1 MAYTYDDF
9 EKARAGSDVYFSQ
22 YDLDLAKQH
31 PEFGMSVLDL
41 KKQYAN
47 AQTPEQRALINAQA
61 NELRKNYG
69 YYSGGADGSSYIST
83 GKYAPKIDETLDKI
97 GSFKPFEYGS
107 APSYEN
113 RFQQKQQELLDAA
126 LNRDPF
132 SWSKET
138 DPQYSSYKKT
148 YLREGERATAD
159 ALAKASAASG
169 GRPSSFAVNAAT
181 QAGDYYA
188 TKLSDVIPT
197 LYQQAYE
204 RYLKDYQMKLSDLNA
219 VNQQEQLDYAKYLD
233 RLNQFNTDRTFD
245 YNNYLGEYGRLQDYL
260 GGLQGQDQT
269 TYNRYLDV
277 LDRERE
283 KQQAAQE
290 LSRAQIDAML
300 QVGVSPSAGLI
311 GKSGY
316 ENEYIQALENYYKQ
330 QSAPKA
336 SAKTSGSGGTTRR
349 SGGTSGRNTTDGNE
363 SGLDYQGLF
372 EAAKKSG
379 NPKSWLAQ
387 KANYQKFGFTSS
399 SGLYSDYE
407 TWLENG
413 GVSNSSKTMA
423 PGPFIALLSGFNT
436 SLKNGEGE
444 RILSTLDKSWPMMT
458 SEQKA
463 EMQKLLKQYG
473 YSYEEG

>member
-1 MAYTYDDF
+1 MDYTYDDF

-41 KKQYAN
+41 KKQYAT
-47 AQTPEQRALINAQA
+47 ATTDEQRALINAQA

-69 YYSGGADGSSYIST
+69 YYSGGSDGSSYIST

-233 RLNQFNTDRTFD
+233 QLGQFNTDRNFE
-245 YNNYLGEYGRLQDYL
+245 YNNYLGEYNRLQDYL
-260 GGLQGQDQT
+260 GNLQGQDNT
-269 TYNRYLDV
+269 EYNRYLGV
-277 LDRERE
+277 LDEIKE
-283 KQQAAQE
+283 KQQQDQE
-290 LSRAQIDAML
+290 LSRSQVDAML
-300 QVGVSPSAGLI
+300 QAGASPSAGLI

-316 ENEYIQALENYYKQ
+316 ESEYIQALENYYKQ
-330 QSAPKA
+330 QAA
-336 SAKTSGSGGTTRR
+336 QAAAKTSGRSGGTTRQ
-349 SGGTSGRNTTDGNE
+349 SGGTSGGSNMSLTT
-363 SGLDYQGLF
+363 
-372 EAAKKSG
+372 AK
-379 NPKSWLAQ
+379 AMA
-387 KANYQKFGFTSS
+387 KAGQLTQEVVNVLKK
-399 SGLYSDYE
+399 
-407 TWLENG
+407 N
-413 GVSNSSKTMA
+413 
-423 PGPFIALLSGFNT
+423 GFNDDYLA
-436 SLKNGEGE
+436 S
-444 RILSTLDKSWPMMT
+444 
-458 SEQKA
+458 
-463 EMQKLLKQYG
+463 QYG
-473 YSYEEG
+473 YTGSGSGRMTFGYDSDEGIFTWNGYRFNSPEAFAAALDRAALTDEEKAEISRKLKANGFNITF

>member
-9 EKARAGSDVYFSQ
+9 QKAASGSNVNFSQ
-22 YDLDLAKQH
+22 YDLDLAKKY

-41 KKQYAN
+41 KKQYAG
-47 AQTPEQRALINAQA
+47 ATTAEQRALINAKA
-61 NELRKNYG
+61 NQLRSSYGNYTA
-69 YYSGGADGSSYIST
+69 GADGSQYVSD
-83 GKYAPKIDETLDKI
+83 GKYAQGIDDTLDKI
-97 GSFKPFEYGS
+97 GSFGS
-107 APSYEN
+107 FSYKDAPTYEN

-126 LNRDPF
+126 LKRDPF

-233 RLNQFNTDRTFD
+233 QLGQFNTDRNFD

-260 GGLQGQDQT
+260 GNLQGQDNT
-269 TYNRYLDV
+269 EYNRYLGV
-277 LDRERE
+277 LDEIRE
-283 KQQAAQE
+283 KQQQEQE
-290 LSRAQIDAML
+290 LSRSQIDAML
-300 QVGVSPSAGLI
+300 QAGASPSARLI

-316 ENEYIQALENYYKQ
+316 ESEYIQALENYYKQ
-330 QSAPKA
+330 QAAAKA
-336 SAKTSGSGGTTRR
+336 SGGGR
-349 SGGTSGRNTTDGNE
+349 SGGGTGGGGKPKSKMSLTTAQKMAKAGQFTQEVLDTLHAGGFNDAYLASEYGYTGGGSGRTKFGYDPDEGIFTWNGYRFNSPEAFAEALDRAALTDAE
-363 SGLDYQGLF
+363 KAEISRKL
-372 EAAKKSG
+372 
-379 NPKSWLAQ
+379 
-387 KANYQKFGFTSS
+387 KAN
-399 SGLYSDYE
+399 
-407 TWLENG
+407 
-413 GVSNSSKTMA
+413 
-423 PGPFIALLSGFNT
+423 GFNIT
-436 SLKNGEGE
+436 F
-444 RILSTLDKSWPMMT
+444 
-458 SEQKA
+458 
-463 EMQKLLKQYG
+463 
-473 YSYEEG
+473 

>member
-22 YDLDLAKQH
+22 YDLDLTKQH

-41 KKQYAN
+41 KKQYAT

-69 YYSGGADGSSYIST
+69 YYSGGSDGSSYIST

-336 SAKTSGSGGTTRR
+336 SGGRGSGGGGGGKPKSKMNLTTAQKMAKAGQFTQEVLDTLHA
-349 SGGTSGRNTTDGNE
+349 GGFKDAYLASVYGYTGGGSGRTKFGYDPDEGIFTWNGYRFNSPEAFAEALDRAALTDAE
-363 SGLDYQGLF
+363 KAEISRKL
-372 EAAKKSG
+372 
-379 NPKSWLAQ
+379 
-387 KANYQKFGFTSS
+387 KAN
-399 SGLYSDYE
+399 
-407 TWLENG
+407 
-413 GVSNSSKTMA
+413 
-423 PGPFIALLSGFNT
+423 GFNIT
-436 SLKNGEGE
+436 F
-444 RILSTLDKSWPMMT
+444 
-458 SEQKA
+458 
-463 EMQKLLKQYG
+463 
-473 YSYEEG
+473 

>member
-41 KKQYAN
+41 KKQYAA

-336 SAKTSGSGGTTRR
+336 
-349 SGGTSGRNTTDGNE
+349 
-363 SGLDYQGLF
+363 
-372 EAAKKSG
+372 
-379 NPKSWLAQ
+379 
-387 KANYQKFGFTSS
+387 NYQKFGFTSS

-413 GVSNSSKTMA
+413 GVSNSGKTMA

>member
-41 KKQYAN
+41 KKQYAT

-69 YYSGGADGSSYIST
+69 YYSGGSDGSSYIST

-316 ENEYIQALENYYKQ
+316 ENEYVKALENYYKQ
-330 QSAPKA
+330 QAAAKA
-336 SAKTSGSGGTTRR
+336 SGGGITRR
-349 SGGTSGRNTTDGNE
+349 SGGTRGGGTNMSLTTAKAMAKAGQLTQEVVNVLKKNGFNDDYLASEYGYTGSGSGRTKFGYDPDEGIFTWNGYRFNSPEAFAAALDRAALTDE
-363 SGLDYQGLF
+363 EKAEISRKL
-372 EAAKKSG
+372 
-379 NPKSWLAQ
+379 
-387 KANYQKFGFTSS
+387 KAN
-399 SGLYSDYE
+399 
-407 TWLENG
+407 
-413 GVSNSSKTMA
+413 
-423 PGPFIALLSGFNT
+423 GFNIT
-436 SLKNGEGE
+436 F
-444 RILSTLDKSWPMMT
+444 
-458 SEQKA
+458 
-463 EMQKLLKQYG
+463 
-473 YSYEEG
+473 

>member
-41 KKQYAN
+41 KKQYAT

-69 YYSGGADGSSYIST
+69 YYSGGSDGSSYIST

-126 LNRDPF
+126 LKRDPF

-159 ALAKASAASG
+159 ALAKASTASG

-336 SAKTSGSGGTTRR
+336 SGGRGSGGGGGGKPKSKMNLTTAQKMAKAGQFTQEVLDTLHA
-349 SGGTSGRNTTDGNE
+349 GGFNDAYLASVYGYTGGGSGRT
-363 SGLDYQGLF
+363 
-372 EAAKKSG
+372 
-379 NPKSWLAQ
+379 
-387 KANYQKFGFTSS
+387 KFGYDPDEGIFT
-399 SGLYSDYE
+399 
-407 TWLENG
+407 WNG
-413 GVSNSSKTMA
+413 YRFNSPEA
-423 PGPFIALLSGFNT
+423 FAEALDRAALTDAEKAEISRKLRANGFNIT
-436 SLKNGEGE
+436 F
-444 RILSTLDKSWPMMT
+444 
-458 SEQKA
+458 
-463 EMQKLLKQYG
+463 
-473 YSYEEG
+473 

>member
-9 EKARAGSDVYFSQ
+9 QKAASGSNVNFSQ
-22 YDLDLAKQH
+22 YDLDLAKKY

-41 KKQYAN
+41 KKQYAG
-47 AQTPEQRALINAQA
+47 ATTAEQRALINAKA
-61 NELRKNYG
+61 NQLRSSYGNYTA
-69 YYSGGADGSSYIST
+69 GADGSQYVSD

-219 VNQQEQLDYAKYLD
+219 VNQQEQLDYEKYLD
-233 RLNQFNTDRTFD
+233 RLNQFNTDRNFD

-260 GGLQGQDQT
+260 GDLQGQDNT
-269 TYNRYLDV
+269 EYNRYLGV
-277 LDRERE
+277 LDEIRE
-283 KQQAAQE
+283 KQQQDQE
-290 LSRAQIDAML
+290 LSRSQVDAML
-300 QVGVSPSAGLI
+300 QAGVSPSAGLI

-316 ENEYIQALENYYKQ
+316 ESEYVKALENYYKQ
-330 QSAPKA
+330 QAA
-336 SAKTSGSGGTTRR
+336 QAAAKTSGRSGGTTRR
-349 SGGTSGRNTTDGNE
+349 SGGNDGGNE
-363 SGLDYQGLF
+363 SSMKLSTAKDMAKQGIF
-372 EAAKKSG
+372 SAEVRQAFYDAG
-379 NPKSWLAQ
+379 YNDE
-387 KANYQKFGFTSS
+387 Y
-399 SGLYSDYE
+399 
-407 TWLENG
+407 
-413 GVSNSSKTMA
+413 
-423 PGPFIALLSGFNT
+423 
-436 SLKNGEGE
+436 LKNAYGYNPNHAWMYDGGYNGAYFNAAMSSLRTMLEQGKTDNA
-444 RILSTLDKSWPMMT
+444 IGGIQSFWDKLSN
-458 SEQKA
+458 EQK
-463 EMQKLLKQYG
+463 QKVRALVESYG
-473 YSYEEG
+473 GSISG

>member
-41 KKQYAN
+41 KKQYAT

-126 LNRDPF
+126 LKRDPF

-159 ALAKASAASG
+159 ALAKASTASG

-336 SAKTSGSGGTTRR
+336 SGGRGSGGGGGGKPKSKMNLTTAQKMAKAGQFTQEVLDTLHA
-349 SGGTSGRNTTDGNE
+349 GGFNDAYLASVYGYTGGGSGRT
-363 SGLDYQGLF
+363 
-372 EAAKKSG
+372 
-379 NPKSWLAQ
+379 
-387 KANYQKFGFTSS
+387 KFGYDPDEGIFT
-399 SGLYSDYE
+399 
-407 TWLENG
+407 WNG
-413 GVSNSSKTMA
+413 YRFNSPEA
-423 PGPFIALLSGFNT
+423 FAEALDRAALTDAEKAEISRKLRANGFNIT
-436 SLKNGEGE
+436 F
-444 RILSTLDKSWPMMT
+444 
-458 SEQKA
+458 
-463 EMQKLLKQYG
+463 
-473 YSYEEG
+473 

>member
-41 KKQYAN
+41 KKQYAT

-126 LNRDPF
+126 LKRDPF

-336 SAKTSGSGGTTRR
+336 SGGGSGGGGGGGR
-349 SGGTSGRNTTDGNE
+349 SGGGNDEVTMKLSTAKDMAKQGFFSPEVRQAFYNAGYNDQYLEKTYGYNPNHAWMYDGGYNSSYFNAAMSSLRTMLEQGRTDYAVGGIQSFWDKLSN
-363 SGLDYQGLF
+363 
-372 EAAKKSG
+372 
-379 NPKSWLAQ
+379 AQ
-387 KANYQKFGFTSS
+387 KQEVIKLVESY
-399 SGLYSDYE
+399 
-407 TWLENG
+407 G
-413 GVSNSSKTMA
+413 GSISC
-423 PGPFIALLSGFNT
+423 
-436 SLKNGEGE
+436 
-444 RILSTLDKSWPMMT
+444 
-458 SEQKA
+458 
-463 EMQKLLKQYG
+463 
-473 YSYEEG
+473 

>member
-41 KKQYAN
+41 KKQYAT

-69 YYSGGADGSSYIST
+69 YYSGGSDGSSYIST

-159 ALAKASAASG
+159 ALAKASTASG

-330 QSAPKA
+330 QSAAKA
-336 SAKTSGSGGTTRR
+336 SSGGRGSGGGGGGKPKSKMNLTTAQKMAKAGQFTQEVLDTLHA
-349 SGGTSGRNTTDGNE
+349 GGFNDAYLASVYGYTGGGSGRT
-363 SGLDYQGLF
+363 
-372 EAAKKSG
+372 
-379 NPKSWLAQ
+379 
-387 KANYQKFGFTSS
+387 KFGYDPDEGIFT
-399 SGLYSDYE
+399 
-407 TWLENG
+407 WNG
-413 GVSNSSKTMA
+413 YRFNSPEA
-423 PGPFIALLSGFNT
+423 FAEALDLAALTDVEKAEISRKLRVNGFNIT
-436 SLKNGEGE
+436 F
-444 RILSTLDKSWPMMT
+444 
-458 SEQKA
+458 
-463 EMQKLLKQYG
+463 
-473 YSYEEG
+473 

>member
-41 KKQYAN
+41 KKQYAT

-69 YYSGGADGSSYIST
+69 YYSGGSDGSSYIST

-300 QVGVSPSAGLI
+300 QAGVSPSAGLI

-330 QSAPKA
+330 QSAAKA
-336 SAKTSGSGGTTRR
+336 SGGRGSGGGGGGKPKGKMNLTTAQKMAKAGQFTQEVLDTLHA
-349 SGGTSGRNTTDGNE
+349 GGFNDAYLASVYGYTGGGSGRTKFGYDPDEGIFTWNGYRFNSPEAFAAALDRAALTDE
-363 SGLDYQGLF
+363 EKAEISRKL
-372 EAAKKSG
+372 
-379 NPKSWLAQ
+379 
-387 KANYQKFGFTSS
+387 KAN
-399 SGLYSDYE
+399 
-407 TWLENG
+407 
-413 GVSNSSKTMA
+413 
-423 PGPFIALLSGFNT
+423 GFNIT
-436 SLKNGEGE
+436 F
-444 RILSTLDKSWPMMT
+444 
-458 SEQKA
+458 
-463 EMQKLLKQYG
+463 
-473 YSYEEG
+473 

>member
-41 KKQYAN
+41 KKQYAA

-148 YLREGERATAD
+148 YLREGKRATAD

-336 SAKTSGSGGTTRR
+336 SGGGR
-349 SGGTSGRNTTDGNE
+349 SGGGTGGRTGGGNDEVTMKLSTAKDMAKQGFFSPEVRQAFYNAGYNDQYLEKTYGYNPNHAWMYDGGYNSSYFNAAMSSLRTMLEQGRTDYAVGGIQSFWDKLSN
-363 SGLDYQGLF
+363 
-372 EAAKKSG
+372 
-379 NPKSWLAQ
+379 AQ
-387 KANYQKFGFTSS
+387 KQEVRKLVESYGGSI
-399 SGLYSDYE
+399 SG
-407 TWLENG
+407 
-413 GVSNSSKTMA
+413 
-423 PGPFIALLSGFNT
+423 
-436 SLKNGEGE
+436 
-444 RILSTLDKSWPMMT
+444 
-458 SEQKA
+458 
-463 EMQKLLKQYG
+463 
-473 YSYEEG
+473 

>member
-9 EKARAGSDVYFSQ
+9 EKARAGSDVFFSQ

-41 KKQYAN
+41 KKQYAA

-300 QVGVSPSAGLI
+300 QVGVSPSVGLI

-336 SAKTSGSGGTTRR
+336 SGGRSSGGGGGGGR
-349 SGGTSGRNTTDGNE
+349 SGGGNDEVTMKLSTAKDMAKQGFFSPEVRQAFYNAGYNDQYLEKTYGYNPNHAWMYDGGYNSSYFNAAMSSLRTMLEQGRTDYAVGGIQSFWDKLSN
-363 SGLDYQGLF
+363 
-372 EAAKKSG
+372 
-379 NPKSWLAQ
+379 AQ
-387 KANYQKFGFTSS
+387 KQEVRKLVESYGGSI
-399 SGLYSDYE
+399 SG
-407 TWLENG
+407 
-413 GVSNSSKTMA
+413 
-423 PGPFIALLSGFNT
+423 
-436 SLKNGEGE
+436 
-444 RILSTLDKSWPMMT
+444 
-458 SEQKA
+458 
-463 EMQKLLKQYG
+463 
-473 YSYEEG
+473 

>member
-9 EKARAGSDVYFSQ
+9 QKAASGSNVNFSQ
-22 YDLDLAKQH
+22 YDLDLAKKY

-41 KKQYAN
+41 KKQYAG
-47 AQTPEQRALINAQA
+47 AATAEQRALINAKA
-61 NELRKNYG
+61 NQLRSSYGNYTA
-69 YYSGGADGSSYIST
+69 GADGSQYVSD

-97 GSFKPFEYGS
+97 GSFKPFTYGS

-126 LNRDPF
+126 LKRDPF

-204 RYLKDYQMKLSDLNA
+204 RYLKDYQMKLSDLEA
-219 VNQQEQLDYAKYLD
+219 VNNQEQLDYAKYLD
-233 RLNQFNTDRTFD
+233 RLNQFNTDRNFD

-260 GGLQGQDQT
+260 GGLQGQDNT
-269 TYNRYLDV
+269 EYNRYLGV
-277 LDRERE
+277 LDEIRE
-283 KQQAAQE
+283 KQQQEQE
-290 LSRAQIDAML
+290 LSRSQIDAML
-300 QVGVSPSAGLI
+300 QAGASPSARLI

-316 ENEYIQALENYYKQ
+316 ESEYIQALENYYKQ
-330 QSAPKA
+330 QAAAKA
-336 SAKTSGSGGTTRR
+336 SGGGR
-349 SGGTSGRNTTDGNE
+349 SGGGTGGGGKPKSKMSLTTAQKMAKAGQFTQEVLDTLHAGGFNDAYLASEYGYTGGGSGRTKFGYDPDEGIFTWNGYRFNSPEAFAEALDRAALTDAE
-363 SGLDYQGLF
+363 KAEISRKL
-372 EAAKKSG
+372 
-379 NPKSWLAQ
+379 
-387 KANYQKFGFTSS
+387 KAN
-399 SGLYSDYE
+399 
-407 TWLENG
+407 
-413 GVSNSSKTMA
+413 
-423 PGPFIALLSGFNT
+423 GFNIT
-436 SLKNGEGE
+436 F
-444 RILSTLDKSWPMMT
+444 
-458 SEQKA
+458 
-463 EMQKLLKQYG
+463 
-473 YSYEEG
+473 

>member
-9 EKARAGSDVYFSQ
+9 EKARAGSDVHFSQ

-41 KKQYAN
+41 KKQYAA

-69 YYSGGADGSSYIST
+69 YYSGGSDGSSYIST

-97 GSFKPFEYGS
+97 GSFKPFEYDS

-300 QVGVSPSAGLI
+300 QAGVSPSAGLI

-330 QSAPKA
+330 QSAAKA
-336 SAKTSGSGGTTRR
+336 SGGGITRR
-349 SGGTSGRNTTDGNE
+349 SGGTRGGNTTDGNE

-444 RILSTLDKSWPMMT
+444 RILSTLDKTWPMMT

>member
-41 KKQYAN
+41 KKQYAT

-69 YYSGGADGSSYIST
+69 YYSGGSDGSSYIST

-336 SAKTSGSGGTTRR
+336 SGGRSSGG
-349 SGGTSGRNTTDGNE
+349 GGGGN
-363 SGLDYQGLF
+363 G
-372 EAAKKSG
+372 K
-379 NPKSWLAQ
+379 PKSKMSLTTAQ
-387 KANYQKFGFTSS
+387 KMAKAGQFTQEVLDTLHAGGFNDAYLTSEYGYTGGGGGRTKFGYEPDEGIFT
-399 SGLYSDYE
+399 
-407 TWLENG
+407 WNG
-413 GVSNSSKTMA
+413 YRFNTPEA
-423 PGPFIALLSGFNT
+423 FAEALDRAALTDAEKAEISRKLKANGFNIT
-436 SLKNGEGE
+436 F
-444 RILSTLDKSWPMMT
+444 
-458 SEQKA
+458 
-463 EMQKLLKQYG
+463 
-473 YSYEEG
+473 

>member
-9 EKARAGSDVYFSQ
+9 QKAASGSNVNFSQ
-22 YDLDLAKQH
+22 YDLDLAKKY

-41 KKQYAN
+41 KKQYAG
-47 AQTPEQRALINAQA
+47 ATTAEQRALINAKA
-61 NELRKNYG
+61 NQLRSSYGNYTA
-69 YYSGGADGSSYIST
+69 GADGSQYVSD

-97 GSFKPFEYGS
+97 GSFKPFTYGS

-126 LNRDPF
+126 LKRDPF

-148 YLREGERATAD
+148 YLREGKRATAD

-233 RLNQFNTDRTFD
+233 RLNQFNTDRNFD

-260 GGLQGQDQT
+260 GGLQGQDNT
-269 TYNRYLDV
+269 EYNRYLGV
-277 LDRERE
+277 LDEIKE
-283 KQQAAQE
+283 KQQQDQE
-290 LSRAQIDAML
+290 LSRSQVDAML

-316 ENEYIQALENYYKQ
+316 ESEYVKALENYYKQ
-330 QSAPKA
+330 QAA
-336 SAKTSGSGGTTRR
+336 QAAAKTSGRSGGTTRR
-349 SGGTSGRNTTDGNE
+349 SGGNDGGNE
-363 SGLDYQGLF
+363 SSMKLSTAKDMAKQGIF
-372 EAAKKSG
+372 SAEVRQAFYDAG
-379 NPKSWLAQ
+379 YNDE
-387 KANYQKFGFTSS
+387 Y
-399 SGLYSDYE
+399 
-407 TWLENG
+407 
-413 GVSNSSKTMA
+413 
-423 PGPFIALLSGFNT
+423 
-436 SLKNGEGE
+436 LKNAYGYNPNHAWMYDGGYNGAYFNAAMSSLRTMLEQGKTDNA
-444 RILSTLDKSWPMMT
+444 IGGIQSFWDKLSN
-458 SEQKA
+458 EQK
-463 EMQKLLKQYG
+463 QKVRALVESYG
-473 YSYEEG
+473 GSISG

>member
-9 EKARAGSDVYFSQ
+9 EKARAGSDVFFSQ

-41 KKQYAN
+41 KKQYAT

-69 YYSGGADGSSYIST
+69 YYSGGSDGSSYIST
-83 GKYAPKIDETLDKI
+83 GKYAPKIDETIDKI

-126 LNRDPF
+126 LKRDPF

-181 QAGDYYA
+181 QVGDYYA

-330 QSAPKA
+330 QAAPKA
-336 SAKTSGSGGTTRR
+336 SGGRGSGGGGGGKPKSKMNLTTAQKMAKAGQFTQEVLDTLHA
-349 SGGTSGRNTTDGNE
+349 GGFNDAYLASVYGYTGGGSGRTKFGYDPDEGIFTWNGYRFNSPEAFAEALDRAALTDAE
-363 SGLDYQGLF
+363 KAEISRKL
-372 EAAKKSG
+372 
-379 NPKSWLAQ
+379 
-387 KANYQKFGFTSS
+387 KAN
-399 SGLYSDYE
+399 
-407 TWLENG
+407 
-413 GVSNSSKTMA
+413 
-423 PGPFIALLSGFNT
+423 GFNIT
-436 SLKNGEGE
+436 F
-444 RILSTLDKSWPMMT
+444 
-458 SEQKA
+458 
-463 EMQKLLKQYG
+463 
-473 YSYEEG
+473 

>member
-9 EKARAGSDVYFSQ
+9 QKAASGSNVNFSQ
-22 YDLDLAKQH
+22 YDLDLAKKY

-41 KKQYAN
+41 KKQYAG
-47 AQTPEQRALINAQA
+47 ATTAEQRALINAKA
-61 NELRKNYG
+61 NQLRSSYGNYTA
-69 YYSGGADGSSYIST
+69 GADGSQYVSD

-97 GSFKPFEYGS
+97 GSFKPFTYGS

-126 LNRDPF
+126 LKRDPF

-138 DPQYSSYKKT
+138 DPQYGSYKKT

-219 VNQQEQLDYAKYLD
+219 VNQQEQMDYAKYLD
-233 RLNQFNTDRTFD
+233 QLGQFNTDRNFD

-260 GGLQGQDQT
+260 GGLQGQDNT
-269 TYNRYLDV
+269 EYNRYLGV
-277 LDRERE
+277 LDAIKE
-283 KQQAAQE
+283 KQQQDQE
-290 LSRAQIDAML
+290 LSRSQVDAML
-300 QVGVSPSAGLI
+300 QAGASPSTGLI

-316 ENEYIQALENYYKQ
+316 ESEYVKALENYYKQ
-330 QSAPKA
+330 QAA
-336 SAKTSGSGGTTRR
+336 QAAAKTSGRSGRTTRR
-349 SGGTSGRNTTDGNE
+349 SGGNDGGNE
-363 SGLDYQGLF
+363 SSMKLSTAKDMAKQGIF
-372 EAAKKSG
+372 SAEVRQAFYDAG
-379 NPKSWLAQ
+379 YNDE
-387 KANYQKFGFTSS
+387 Y
-399 SGLYSDYE
+399 
-407 TWLENG
+407 
-413 GVSNSSKTMA
+413 
-423 PGPFIALLSGFNT
+423 
-436 SLKNGEGE
+436 LKNAYGYNPNHAWMYDGGYNGAYFNAAMSSLRTMLEQGKTDNA
-444 RILSTLDKSWPMMT
+444 IGGIQSFWDKLSN
-458 SEQKA
+458 EQK
-463 EMQKLLKQYG
+463 QKVRALVESYG
-473 YSYEEG
+473 GSISG

>member
-41 KKQYAN
+41 KKQYAT

-69 YYSGGADGSSYIST
+69 YYSGGSDGSSYIST

-336 SAKTSGSGGTTRR
+336 SGGRR
-349 SGGTSGRNTTDGNE
+349 SGGGTGGGNDEVTMKLSTAKDMAKQGFFSPEVRQAFYNAGYNDQYLEKTYGYNPNHAWMYDGGYNSSYFNAAMSSLRTMLEQGRTDYAVGGIQSFWDKLSN
-363 SGLDYQGLF
+363 
-372 EAAKKSG
+372 
-379 NPKSWLAQ
+379 AQ
-387 KANYQKFGFTSS
+387 KQEVRKLVESYGGSI
-399 SGLYSDYE
+399 SG
-407 TWLENG
+407 
-413 GVSNSSKTMA
+413 
-423 PGPFIALLSGFNT
+423 
-436 SLKNGEGE
+436 
-444 RILSTLDKSWPMMT
+444 
-458 SEQKA
+458 
-463 EMQKLLKQYG
+463 
-473 YSYEEG
+473 

>member
-9 EKARAGSDVYFSQ
+9 EKARAVSDVFFSQ

-41 KKQYAN
+41 KKQYAT

-233 RLNQFNTDRTFD
+233 RLNQFNTDRSFD

-300 QVGVSPSAGLI
+300 QVGISPSAGLI

-336 SAKTSGSGGTTRR
+336 SGGRSSGG
-349 SGGTSGRNTTDGNE
+349 GGGGN
-363 SGLDYQGLF
+363 G
-372 EAAKKSG
+372 K
-379 NPKSWLAQ
+379 PKSKMSLTTAQ
-387 KANYQKFGFTSS
+387 KMAKAGQFTQEVLDTLHAGGFNDAYLTSEYGYTGGGNGRTKFGYEPDEGIFTWN
-399 SGLYSDYE
+399 GYRFNTPE
-407 TWLENG
+407 AFAEALER
-413 GVSNSSKTMA
+413 A
-423 PGPFIALLSGFNT
+423 ALTDAEKAEISRKLKANGFNIT
-436 SLKNGEGE
+436 F
-444 RILSTLDKSWPMMT
+444 
-458 SEQKA
+458 
-463 EMQKLLKQYG
+463 
-473 YSYEEG
+473 

>member
-9 EKARAGSDVYFSQ
+9 EKARAGSDVHFSQ

-41 KKQYAN
+41 KKQYAA

-69 YYSGGADGSSYIST
+69 NYSGGADGSSYIST

-330 QSAPKA
+330 QSA
-336 SAKTSGSGGTTRR
+336 AKTSGGRGSGGGGGGGR
-349 SGGTSGRNTTDGNE
+349 SGGGNDEVTMKLSTAKDMAKQGFFSPEVRQAFYNAGYNDQYLEKTYGYNPNHAWMYDGGYNSSYFNAAMSSLRTMLEQGRTDYAVGGIQSFWDKLSN
-363 SGLDYQGLF
+363 
-372 EAAKKSG
+372 
-379 NPKSWLAQ
+379 AQ
-387 KANYQKFGFTSS
+387 KQEVRKLVESYGGSI
-399 SGLYSDYE
+399 SG
-407 TWLENG
+407 
-413 GVSNSSKTMA
+413 
-423 PGPFIALLSGFNT
+423 
-436 SLKNGEGE
+436 
-444 RILSTLDKSWPMMT
+444 
-458 SEQKA
+458 
-463 EMQKLLKQYG
+463 
-473 YSYEEG
+473 

>member
-41 KKQYAN
+41 KKQYAT

-69 YYSGGADGSSYIST
+69 YYSGGSDGSSYIST

-159 ALAKASAASG
+159 ALAKASTASG

-336 SAKTSGSGGTTRR
+336 SGGRGSGGGGGGGR
-349 SGGTSGRNTTDGNE
+349 SGGGNDEVTMKLSTAKDMAKQGFFSPEVRQAFYNAGYNDQYLEKTYGYNPNHAWMYDGGYNSSYFNAAMSSLRTMLEQGRTDYAVGGIQSFWDKLSN
-363 SGLDYQGLF
+363 
-372 EAAKKSG
+372 
-379 NPKSWLAQ
+379 AQ
-387 KANYQKFGFTSS
+387 KQEVRKLVESYGGSI
-399 SGLYSDYE
+399 SG
-407 TWLENG
+407 
-413 GVSNSSKTMA
+413 
-423 PGPFIALLSGFNT
+423 
-436 SLKNGEGE
+436 
-444 RILSTLDKSWPMMT
+444 
-458 SEQKA
+458 
-463 EMQKLLKQYG
+463 
-473 YSYEEG
+473 

>member
-31 PEFGMSVLDL
+31 PEFGMSALDL
-41 KKQYAN
+41 KKQYAT

-97 GSFKPFEYGS
+97 GSFKPFTYGS

-126 LNRDPF
+126 LKRDPF

-138 DPQYSSYKKT
+138 DPQYGSYKKT

-336 SAKTSGSGGTTRR
+336 SGGRSSGGGGGGGR
-349 SGGTSGRNTTDGNE
+349 SGGGNDEVTMKLSTAKDMAKQGFFSPEVRQAFYNAGYNDQYLEKTYGYNPNHAWMYDGGYNSSYFNAAMSSLRTMLEQGRTDYAVGGIQSFWDKLSN
-363 SGLDYQGLF
+363 
-372 EAAKKSG
+372 
-379 NPKSWLAQ
+379 AQ
-387 KANYQKFGFTSS
+387 KQEVRKLVESYGGSI
-399 SGLYSDYE
+399 SG
-407 TWLENG
+407 
-413 GVSNSSKTMA
+413 
-423 PGPFIALLSGFNT
+423 
-436 SLKNGEGE
+436 
-444 RILSTLDKSWPMMT
+444 
-458 SEQKA
+458 
-463 EMQKLLKQYG
+463 
-473 YSYEEG
+473 

>member
-9 EKARAGSDVYFSQ
+9 QKAASGSNVNFSQ
-22 YDLDLAKQH
+22 YDLDLAKKY

-41 KKQYAN
+41 KKQYAG
-47 AQTPEQRALINAQA
+47 ATTAEQRALINAKA
-61 NELRKNYG
+61 NQLRSSYGNYTA
-69 YYSGGADGSSYIST
+69 GADGSQYVSD

-97 GSFKPFEYGS
+97 GSFKPFTYDS

-300 QVGVSPSAGLI
+300 QAGVSPSAGLI

-330 QSAPKA
+330 QSAAKA
-336 SAKTSGSGGTTRR
+336 SGRSGGTTRR
-349 SGGTSGRNTTDGNE
+349 SGGTRGGGTNMSLTTAKAMAKAGQLTQEVVNVLKKNGFNDDYLASEYGYTGSGSGRTKFGYDPDEGIFTWNGYRFNSPEAFAAALDRAALTDE
-363 SGLDYQGLF
+363 EKAEISRKL
-372 EAAKKSG
+372 
-379 NPKSWLAQ
+379 
-387 KANYQKFGFTSS
+387 KAN
-399 SGLYSDYE
+399 
-407 TWLENG
+407 
-413 GVSNSSKTMA
+413 
-423 PGPFIALLSGFNT
+423 GFNIT
-436 SLKNGEGE
+436 F
-444 RILSTLDKSWPMMT
+444 
-458 SEQKA
+458 
-463 EMQKLLKQYG
+463 
-473 YSYEEG
+473 

>member
-9 EKARAGSDVYFSQ
+9 QKAASGSNVNFSQ
-22 YDLDLAKQH
+22 YDLDLAKKY

-41 KKQYAN
+41 KKQYAG
-47 AQTPEQRALINAQA
+47 ATTAEQRALINAKA
-61 NELRKNYG
+61 NQLRSSYGNYTA
-69 YYSGGADGSSYIST
+69 GADGSQYVSD

-97 GSFKPFEYGS
+97 GSFKPFTYDS

-126 LNRDPF
+126 LKRDPF

-188 TKLSDVIPT
+188 TKLSDVIQT

-233 RLNQFNTDRTFD
+233 RLNQFNTDRNFD

-260 GGLQGQDQT
+260 GGLQGQDNT
-269 TYNRYLDV
+269 EYNRYLGV
-277 LDRERE
+277 LDEIKE
-283 KQQAAQE
+283 KQQQDQE
-290 LSRAQIDAML
+290 LSRSQVDAML

-316 ENEYIQALENYYKQ
+316 ESEYVKALENYYKQ
-330 QSAPKA
+330 QAA
-336 SAKTSGSGGTTRR
+336 QAAAKTSGRSGGTTRR
-349 SGGTSGRNTTDGNE
+349 SGGNDGGNE
-363 SGLDYQGLF
+363 SSMKLSTAKDMAKQGIF
-372 EAAKKSG
+372 SAEVRQAFYDAG
-379 NPKSWLAQ
+379 YNDE
-387 KANYQKFGFTSS
+387 Y
-399 SGLYSDYE
+399 
-407 TWLENG
+407 
-413 GVSNSSKTMA
+413 
-423 PGPFIALLSGFNT
+423 
-436 SLKNGEGE
+436 LKNAYGYNPNHAWMYDGDYNGAYFNAAMSSLRTMLEQGKTDNA
-444 RILSTLDKSWPMMT
+444 IGGIQSFWDKLSN
-458 SEQKA
+458 EQK
-463 EMQKLLKQYG
+463 QKVRALVESYG
-473 YSYEEG
+473 GSISG

>member
-1 MAYTYDDF
+1 M
-9 EKARAGSDVYFSQ
+9 
-22 YDLDLAKQH
+22 
-31 PEFGMSVLDL
+31 
-41 KKQYAN
+41 
-47 AQTPEQRALINAQA
+47 
-61 NELRKNYG
+61 
-69 YYSGGADGSSYIST
+69 
-83 GKYAPKIDETLDKI
+83 
-97 GSFKPFEYGS
+97 
-107 APSYEN
+107 
-113 RFQQKQQELLDAA
+113 
-126 LNRDPF
+126 
-132 SWSKET
+132 
-138 DPQYSSYKKT
+138 
-148 YLREGERATAD
+148 
-159 ALAKASAASG
+159 
-169 GRPSSFAVNAAT
+169 
-181 QAGDYYA
+181 
-188 TKLSDVIPT
+188 
-197 LYQQAYE
+197 
-204 RYLKDYQMKLSDLNA
+204 
-219 VNQQEQLDYAKYLD
+219 
-233 RLNQFNTDRTFD
+233 
-245 YNNYLGEYGRLQDYL
+245 YGRLQDYL

-444 RILSTLDKSWPMMT
+444 RIYQTLDNTWPLLT
-458 SEQKA
+458 DQQKKD
-463 EMQKLLKQYG
+463 MQAMLKQYG
-473 YSYEEG
+473 YAYEED

>member
-41 KKQYAN
+41 KKQYAA

-219 VNQQEQLDYAKYLD
+219 VNQQEQMDYAKYLD
-233 RLNQFNTDRTFD
+233 RLNQFNTDRSFD

-330 QSAPKA
+330 QSA
-336 SAKTSGSGGTTRR
+336 AKTSGGRGSGGGGGGKPKSKMNLTTAQKMAKAGQFTQEVLDTLHA
-349 SGGTSGRNTTDGNE
+349 GGFNDAYLASVYGYTGGGSGRT
-363 SGLDYQGLF
+363 
-372 EAAKKSG
+372 
-379 NPKSWLAQ
+379 
-387 KANYQKFGFTSS
+387 KFGYDPDEGIFT
-399 SGLYSDYE
+399 
-407 TWLENG
+407 WNG
-413 GVSNSSKTMA
+413 YRFNSPEA
-423 PGPFIALLSGFNT
+423 FAEALDRAALTDAEKAEISRKLRANGFNIT
-436 SLKNGEGE
+436 F
-444 RILSTLDKSWPMMT
+444 
-458 SEQKA
+458 
-463 EMQKLLKQYG
+463 
-473 YSYEEG
+473 

>member
-41 KKQYAN
+41 KKQYAA

-219 VNQQEQLDYAKYLD
+219 VNQQEQMDYAKYLD

-316 ENEYIQALENYYKQ
+316 ENEYIQALEKYYKQ

-336 SAKTSGSGGTTRR
+336 SGGGSGGGGGGKPKSKMNLTTAQKMAKAGQFTQEVLDTLHA
-349 SGGTSGRNTTDGNE
+349 GGFNDAYLASVYGYTGGGSGRT
-363 SGLDYQGLF
+363 
-372 EAAKKSG
+372 
-379 NPKSWLAQ
+379 
-387 KANYQKFGFTSS
+387 KFGYDPDEGIFT
-399 SGLYSDYE
+399 
-407 TWLENG
+407 WNG
-413 GVSNSSKTMA
+413 YRFNSPEA
-423 PGPFIALLSGFNT
+423 FAEALDRAALTDAEKAEISRKLRANGFNIT
-436 SLKNGEGE
+436 F
-444 RILSTLDKSWPMMT
+444 
-458 SEQKA
+458 
-463 EMQKLLKQYG
+463 
-473 YSYEEG
+473 